1 MIKRIRKKINI
12 DNLICSVELY
22 DRVRVSFDL
31 ELAIE
36 SVVHFEFIKDD
47 LKMIIRKS
55 RRVT

>member
-1 MIKRIRKKINI
+1 MIKRIRKRINI
-12 DNLICSVELY
+12 DKLIYSVELY
-22 DRVRVSFDL
+22 DRVQVAFDL

-47 LKMIIRKS
+47 LKNIIRKS

>member
-12 DNLICSVELY
+12 DKLIYSVELY

-47 LKMIIRKS
+47 LKMLIRKS
-55 RRVT
+55 RRVV

>member
-1 MIKRIRKKINI
+1 MIKRIRKRINI
-12 DNLICSVELY
+12 DKLIYSVELY
-22 DRVRVSFDL
+22 DRVQVAFDL

-47 LKMIIRKS
+47 LKMLIRKS

>member
-12 DNLICSVELY
+12 DKLIYSVELY

-55 RRVT
+55 RRVV